1 MCRSMEER
9 QEGYIYIYIPWA
21 NVKKR
26 GLKNK
31 DRGNK
36 NNSLHIE
43 NL

>member
-1 MCRSMEER
+1 VQINGRKAR
-9 QEGYIYIYIPWA
+9 RIYIYIYIPWA